1 MKNYQTF
8 RLFVYMFA
16 FIFIHCDSAFSA
28 AKHIPLS
35 LDGAMKYVVKHTPPT
50 FDNIK
55 LVPDPPVSGEDI
67 QINVLVHSNIEV
79 KKMLFHYRTAG
90 ESEWREIEFDQDVDN
105 EKLWQAVLPPQ
116 NEGTVIEY
124 WLSAKNEEDDRTIEL
139 PKSKPPIS
147 WPPVEESGIPELT
160 MVSEQYEESQIP
172 KDLDI
177 KSFSFAYDDSYFYFQ
192 CEVTGG
198 FSPGWVGGL
207 DNMFVHAYALGMLH
221 GLEPFAVYYAP
232 FAAQAGY
239 PGHTFVKAVGGK
251 PAFDDKVFESKMLN
265 HSMYVKLSR
274 EALGTENKLDLYRF
288 VFLTGALLSAQPFR
302 GELEDISA
310 FVHVY
315 LREPHTFTVQKPVE
329 TTEEAPETTETPS
342 TETTET
348 APTSLT
354 PTPTSNET
362 APAETK

>member
-1 MKNYQTF
+1 MKNKTSFRVFFYISFFVFLSVTF
-8 RLFVYMFA
+8 ALG
-16 FIFIHCDSAFSA
+16 A

-35 LDGAMKYVVKHTPPT
+35 LDGAMKYVVKHTPPV
-50 FDNIK
+50 FDSVK
-55 LVPDPPVSGEDI
+55 LVPDLPVAGEEI
-67 QINVLVHSNIEV
+67 QIHAIVQSSLEL
-79 KKMLFHYRTAG
+79 KKVLFHYRAAG
-90 ESEWREIEFDQDVDN
+90 EAEWREIEFEQDVDN
-105 EKLWQAVLPPQ
+105 EKLWVAVLPPQ
-116 NEGTVIEY
+116 SEGAVIEY
-124 WLSAKNEEDDRTIEL
+124 RLSAKNEEGDRTIEL
-139 PKSKPPIS
+139 SKSKTPVT
-147 WPPVEESGIPELT
+147 WPPAEGSGIPELAL
-160 MVSEQYEESQIP
+160 VSEQYEESQIP

-177 KSFSFAYDDSYFYFQ
+177 KSFSFAYDDSHFYFQ

-198 FSPGWVGGL
+198 FSTGWVGGL

-221 GLEPFAVYYAP
+221 GFEPFAVYYAP

-274 EALGTENKLDLYRF
+274 DALGTDNKLELYRF

-315 LREPHTFTVQKPVE
+315 LREPHSFTVQKAAGTAEESSE
-329 TTEEAPETTETPS
+329 TTGMPK
-342 TETTET
+342 TETTEN
-348 APTSLT
+348 APSDLT
-354 PTPTSNET
+354 PTPASNET
-362 APAETK
+362 TPVETK